1 MKKKSSQREPE
12 DKELSLPCLGSKCAW
27 VYLFLKLTQT
37 YTAQSPPAGNSV
49 TARQWECLSC
59 DHTGPANVWDMHLLI
74 PMGFAAYPAEPWGL
88 SSGLPFCLWRNR
100 VFIGFQFVSSHLLY
114 FNKRILPLKVTANR
128 GERVGSDTLC
138 PIRQFHFSTH
148 PPGLSC

>member
-1 MKKKSSQREPE
+1 MC
-12 DKELSLPCLGSKCAW
+12 CLFHVWGSKCAW
-27 VYLFLKLTQT
+27 VYLFLKFTQT

-59 DHTGPANVWDMHLLI
+59 DHTGPANIWDMHLLI

-88 SSGLPFCLWRNR
+88 SSGPPFCLWRNR

-128 GERVGSDTLC
+128 GERVRSDTLC
-138 PIRQFHFSTH
+138 PIRRFPFCTQ